1 MDVLLFGGT
10 GMIGQGVLR
19 ECLRDP
25 GVKRVVSVSR
35 SPIGQKH
42 EKLSEVIVPDLANL
56 SAVEEQLTGFDACF
70 FSLGVTA
77 VGLTEAQYSA
87 ITYDL
92 TLSIAKTLARLNPSI
107 TFIYV
112 SGQSTDATEKG
123 STMWARVKGRTEN
136 ALLALPIKSFMFRPG
151 MIIPL
156 HGIKSKTGWYNFFY
170 AIATP
175 LYPLLRLAR
184 GSVTDTE
191 KLGRAMIAVAR
202 NGNPNRVLET
212 SDINRLV
219 PDT

>member
-1 MDVLLFGGT
+1 MDVLLFGAT

-25 GVKRVVSVSR
+25 GVTSVVAVGR
-35 SPIGQKH
+35 APTGQKH
-42 EKLSEVIVPDLANL
+42 EKLRDVVVKDLMNL
-56 SAVEEQLTGFDACF
+56 SSVERELRGFDACF

-77 VGLTEAQYSA
+77 IGLTEAQYSA

-92 TLSIAKTLARLNPSI
+92 TLSVAKTLARLNPNL

-112 SGQSTDATEKG
+112 SGQSTDSTEKG
-123 STMWARVKGRTEN
+123 SVMWARVKGRTEN
-136 ALLALPIKSFMFRPG
+136 ALLALPIKSYMFRPG

-170 AIATP
+170 TIATP

-184 GSVTDTE
+184 GFVTDTE
-191 KLGRAMIAVAR
+191 KLGRAMLHVAR
-202 NGNPNRVLET
+202 QGNPARILET
-212 SDINRLV
+212 SDINRLA